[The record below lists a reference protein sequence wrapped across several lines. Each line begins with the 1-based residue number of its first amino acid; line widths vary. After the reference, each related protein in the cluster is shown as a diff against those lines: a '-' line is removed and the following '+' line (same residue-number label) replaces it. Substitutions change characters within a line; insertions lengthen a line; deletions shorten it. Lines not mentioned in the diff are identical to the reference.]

1 MRALGLR
8 TAARLL
14 QPLILFFSLFLLL
27 QGHDS
32 PGGGFVGGLAAASA
46 MVLHAIAFGTR
57 SARRSLVVRP
67 ETLAAL
73 GLALGAMV
81 ALAPL
86 ALGAPAFSAA
96 WTTITPGGPDAVHVG
111 TPLLFDLG
119 IYVLV
124 VGASLTIVFTLGEE

>member
-1 MRALGLR
+1 MRALSLR

-14 QPLILFFSLFLLL
+14 QPIILFFSVFLLL

-46 MVLHAIAFGTR
+46 MVLHAVAFGTR
-57 SARRSLVVRP
+57 SARRSIVLPP

-73 GLALGAMV
+73 GLALGALV

-96 WTTITPGGPDAVHVG
+96 WITLTLGGPGEVHLG
-111 TPLLFDLG
+111 TPLLFDVG

-124 VGASLTIVFTLGEE
+124 LGASLTIVFALEEE